1 MLRDTLLM
9 AARSRHVEQLVTTLP
24 VTRHVVERYVP
35 GETVED
41 AVRATKELAA
51 DGLRSTLDFLG
62 EDIES
67 PVQAQATVDAY
78 LQLLER
84 LGSAG
89 LTRHAE
95 VSVKLSAL
103 GQALPGGERTAL
115 QHARTICNAARSFST
130 TVTLDMEDHTT
141 TDSTLRLLAEL
152 RLDFPDTGAV
162 VQSYL
167 HRTEGDCRELASA
180 GSRVRLCKGAY
191 DEPSAVAYPSKRDVD
206 LSYVRCLKVLMAGE
220 GYPMVASHDPRMVEI
235 AGALAARHG
244 REASTFEYQM
254 LYGIRPNEQRRLARE
269 GATVRV
275 YVPFGTQWYGYLM
288 RRLAERPANVAFF
301 LRSLV
306 SKS

>member
-1 MLRDTLLM
+1 MLRDTLLA
-9 AARSRHVEQLVTTLP
+9 AARSRQVERLVTTLP
-24 VTRHVVERYVP
+24 TSRHVVERYVP
-35 GETVED
+35 GEAIED
-41 AVRATKELAA
+41 AVRATKELAD
-51 DGLRSTLDFLG
+51 DGLCSSLDFLG
-62 EDIES
+62 EDIEG
-67 PVQAQATVDAY
+67 PEQAQATVDAY
-78 LQLLER
+78 VLLLDR

-89 LTRHAE
+89 LTPHAE

-115 QHARTICNAARSFST
+115 EHARTICNAARSYST

-141 TDSTLRLLAEL
+141 TDSTLRLLGEL
-152 RLDFPDTGAV
+152 RQDFPDTGAV

-167 HRTEGDCRELASA
+167 HRTESDCRDLAFA

-191 DEPSAVAYPSKRDVD
+191 NEPSGVAYQSKRDVD
-206 LSYVRCLKVLMAGE
+206 LSYVRCLKVLMAGP
-220 GYPMVASHDPRMVEI
+220 GYPMVASHDPRIVEI

-244 REASTFEYQM
+244 RDATTFEYQM

-275 YVPFGTQWYGYLM
+275 YVPFGTEWYGYLM
-288 RRLAERPANVAFF
+288 RRLAERPANVVFF
-301 LRSLV
+301 LRSLM

>member
-1 MLRDTLLM
+1 MLRDTLLA
-9 AARSRHVEQLVTTLP
+9 AARSRQVERLVTTLP
-24 VTRHVVERYVP
+24 TTRHVVERYVP
-35 GETVED
+35 GSAIDD

-51 DGLRSTLDFLG
+51 DGLKTTLDYLG
-62 EDIES
+62 EDIET
-67 PVQAQATVDAY
+67 PDQAQHTVDSY
-78 LQLLER
+78 VELLER

-89 LTRHAE
+89 LTQHAE
-95 VSVKLSAL
+95 VSVKLTAL
-103 GQALPGGERTAL
+103 GQALPGGERMAL
-115 QHARTICNAARSFST
+115 EHARTICNAARSHST

-141 TDSTLRLLAEL
+141 TDSTLRMLAEL
-152 RLDFPDTGAV
+152 RQDFPDTGAV

-167 HRTEGDCRELASA
+167 HRTESDCRDLASP

-191 DEPSAVAYPSKRDVD
+191 DEPSSVAYQSKRDVD
-206 LSYVRCLKVLMAGE
+206 LSYVHCLKVLMTGP
-220 GYPMVASHDPRMVEI
+220 GYPMVASHDPRIVEI

-244 REASTFEYQM
+244 RDASTYEYQM

-275 YVPFGTQWYGYLM
+275 YVPFGTEWYGYLM
-288 RRLAERPANVAFF
+288 RRLAERPANVVFF

>member
-1 MLRDTLLM
+1 MLRDALLS
-9 AARSRHVEQLVTTLP
+9 AARSSRVERLVTTLP

-35 GETVED
+35 GEAIDD

-62 EDIES
+62 EDVEN
-67 PVQAQATVDAY
+67 PEQAQATVDAY
-78 LQLLER
+78 ELLLER

-89 LTRHAE
+89 LTQHAE

-103 GQALPGGERTAL
+103 GQALPSGERMAL
-115 QHARTICNAARSFST
+115 DHAKTICHAARRHST

-141 TDSTLRLLAEL
+141 TDSTLRVLAEL
-152 RLDFPDTGAV
+152 RQDFPDTGAV

-191 DEPSAVAYPSKRDVD
+191 DEPAAVAYQSKRDVD

-244 REASTFEYQM
+244 RDAGSFEYQM

-288 RRLAERPANVAFF
+288 RRLAERPANVVFF